1 MKLKELGG
9 EMVTNSLDLST
20 LAANN
25 LQLLL
30 QKLPDPAHHGA
41 LSEFVKLANNIGAL
55 DHYKVLPAT
64 ARELVAG
71 IKHRDGEE
79 VCRVFLR
86 CAIVQGVVT
95 TLGTRRFADLPHR
108 VAREQTLQF
117 QRILH
122 DRDCEAEWL
131 DLDHDLFQKEFGLAT
146 LRLYAAGAQLVDYR
160 CGVPRSLMIKGGW
173 RPALRKLLLILQ
185 SGGFRPYFQI
195 HTHSFM
201 LDRFNE
207 FGWEECYLCCAEL
220 YSIHPEVL
228 GMYGSSWFYDPSLE
242 KISPRLAYLRD
253 TPTRG
258 GAHLLFVETGG
269 SAINNALSSSPT
281 RRKLY
286 DNGEYMPK
294 SYMLLWSKE
303 RQLGWA
309 ANYLE
314 TRAAA

>member
-1 MKLKELGG
+1 
-9 EMVTNSLDLST
+9 MVTDSLDLST
-20 LAANN
+20 RAMDN

-30 QKLPDPAHHGA
+30 ERLPDPAHRSA
-41 LSEFVKLANNIGAL
+41 ISEFEKLTNDIDAL
-55 DHYKVLPAT
+55 DHYKVFPAN
-64 ARELVAG
+64 ARELVG
-71 IKHRDGEE
+71 RIKHRDGEE
-79 VCRVFLR
+79 ACRVFLR
-86 CAIVQGVVT
+86 CAIVQGIVT
-95 TLGTRRFADLPHR
+95 TLGSRRFADLPHR
-108 VAREQTLQF
+108 VACEQTLQF
-117 QRILH
+117 QRILD
-122 DRDCEAEWL
+122 DRDCGAEWL

-160 CGVPRSLMIKGGW
+160 CGVPRSLVIRGGW
-173 RPALRKLLLILQ
+173 RLALGKLRLILQ

-207 FGWEECYLCCAEL
+207 SGWEECYLCCAEL

-228 GMYGSSWFYDPSLE
+228 GMYGSSWFYDPALE
-242 KISPRLAYLRD
+242 QISPRLAYLRD

-269 SAINNALSSSPT
+269 SAINNSLASSPT

-286 DNGEYMPK
+286 DKGEYMPK
-294 SYMLLWSKE
+294 SYMLLWAKE
-303 RQLGWA
+303 RQLAWA